1 MNRDGRILRACQ
13 YLRLH
18 GMLYLFLIPALAY
31 IAIFNYGPLY
41 GIQIAFKN
49 FSPAKGIWGSPW
61 AGDKWFAYFFQS
73 PRFGELIWNTASL
86 SLYSI
91 IAGYPLPI
99 FLAVTLHYLK
109 SARYRKFAQTVTYMP
124 YFISTV
130 VLVGMMSMFFSP
142 QSGFVNA
149 IIRFLGGESIYFL
162 GQPKW
167 FRHLYVWSGVWQST
181 GYNAIIYIAA
191 LTCVSPDLHE
201 SALLDG
207 ASRLQ
212 RIAHIDIPTILPTMM
227 ILLVL
232 NLSNILSVGFEKV
245 YLMQNNLTL
254 GVSEVIS
261 TYVYKTGVF
270 DNQYSF
276 STAIG
281 LFNNGINFILLVIAN
296 WITRRLSGYGLW

>member
-1 MNRDGRILRACQ
+1 
-13 YLRLH
+13 
-18 GMLYLFLIPALAY
+18 
-31 IAIFNYGPLY
+31 
-41 GIQIAFKN
+41 
-49 FSPAKGIWGSPW
+49 
-61 AGDKWFAYFFQS
+61 
-73 PRFGELIWNTASL
+73 
-86 SLYSI
+86 
-91 IAGYPLPI
+91 
-99 FLAVTLHYLK
+99 
-109 SARYRKFAQTVTYMP
+109 RKFAQTVTYMP

-142 QSGFVNA
+142 QSGFVNT

-191 LTCVSPDLHE
+191 LTCVRPDLHE

-212 RIAHIDIPTILPTMM
+212 SIAHIDIPTILPTMM

-232 NLSNILSVGFEKV
+232 NLSNMLSVGFEKV
-245 YLMQNNLTL
+245 YLMQNNPTL

-261 TYVYKTGVF
+261 TY
-270 DNQYSF
+270 
-276 STAIG
+276 
-281 LFNNGINFILLVIAN
+281 
-296 WITRRLSGYGLW
+296 